1 MMSNISANLCA
12 FKPDPPIQKIAF
24 ACKKYIFWMKY
35 LLVILIILK
44 LKSEICRFLRKSFLV
59 ELFLQ

>member
-1 MMSNISANLCA
+1 MMSNISANLCD
-12 FKPDPPIQKIAF
+12 FKPDSPIRKIDF

-35 LLVILIILK
+35 LLMTLSILH